1 MEGGNNMN
9 NELTTREYI
18 CKYID
23 TWLANHKVS
32 TNKFAI
38 AIGVTA
44 CSVKRWRTGECAPD
58 LNLFK
63 KISDYMDVPINELL
77 GFESISKLTPKQT
90 EILYKYAHDTNFKK
104 LIDSYHDDDEIRV
117 TLDTLI
123 RRMK

>member
-1 MEGGNNMN
+1 M
-9 NELTTREYI
+9 
-18 CKYID
+18 
-23 TWLANHKVS
+23 NHKVS

-77 GFESISKLTPKQT
+77 GFESISKLTSKQT

>member
-1 MEGGNNMN
+1 MN
-9 NELTTREYI
+9 NELTTREYV

-23 TWLANHKVS
+23 TWLKDQKVS

-44 CSVKRWRTGECAPD
+44 CSVTRWRNGECAPD

-63 KISDYMDVPINELL
+63 KISDYMDVPINEIL

-90 EILYKYAHDTNFKK
+90 EILYNYAHDKEFKK
-104 LIDSYHDDDEIRV
+104 LIDSYRDDDEIRI
-117 TLDTLI
+117 TLDTFI
-123 RRMK
+123 RRIK